1 MKLDRYKVHEIEIVV
16 DRLKIDANADGQKRL
31 NDSIK
36 TAMYHGDDVLMVLE
50 QDSGEVRY
58 FSRNLM
64 CPTTGISY
72 PNPEPNNFSFNS
84 PKGACPTCNGIG
96 ALHQVNPDKLIP
108 DKSKSIKKR
117 STCTSWPTKKE
128 LGILTAGI
136 NC

>member
-1 MKLDRYKVHEIEIVV
+1 M
-16 DRLKIDANADGQKRL
+16 KIDDSIQNQKRL
-31 NDSIK
+31 EESIN
-36 TAMYHGDDVLMVLE
+36 TAMYHGDDVLMIME

-96 ALHQVNPDKLIP
+96 TLHKVNIDKLIP
-108 DKSKSIKKR
+108 D
-117 STCTSWPTKKE
+117 T
-128 LGILTAGI
+128 
-136 NC
+136 